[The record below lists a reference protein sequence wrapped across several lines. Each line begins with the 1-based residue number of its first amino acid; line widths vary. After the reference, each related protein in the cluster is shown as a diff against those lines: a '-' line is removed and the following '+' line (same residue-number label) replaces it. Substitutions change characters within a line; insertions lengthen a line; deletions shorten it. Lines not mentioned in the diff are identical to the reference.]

1 MSLRLIKTRLP
12 EERRDELIEAT
23 AEVEVLDF
31 SEEVTSNGLVSFEF
45 LTDVEATEPLVEA
58 LEGQFGTL
66 DEFRL
71 VILAVEATV
80 PQQEIEEEPEAP
92 EEAAKEEDDQQE
104 GPPISIEELYADVTA
119 GIGIDGTYVAM
130 ILLSTLVTAVGLT
143 RDDVAV
149 VIAGMIIAPLLN
161 PNMSLSLATTLA
173 DDELG
178 VRALR
183 VNSVGLGLALF
194 VSVVFGY
201 FIPFDPEGVQIALRT
216 RLGLL
221 EILLAA
227 SAGGAGALSFTTGE
241 TGRVVGVMVAVAL
254 LPPLVVFG
262 MLLGTGMFERALGA
276 LYLVVA
282 NLVCLNLAGVV
293 TFFAQRIRPRT
304 AWESER
310 AKRATRW
317 AVLIWAGL
325 LAALVAVIVF
335 GGGYRR
341 FP

>member
-1 MSLRLIKTRLP
+1 MALRLIKTRLP
-12 EERRDELIEAT
+12 EELRDELIEVV
-23 AEVEVLDF
+23 AEVEVLDYT
-31 SEEVTSNGLVSFEF
+31 EESTGDGRTTFEF
-45 LTDVEATEPLVEA
+45 LTEVEATEPLVEA
-58 LEGQFGTL
+58 LEGAFGGR

-80 PQQEIEEEPEAP
+80 PQPEVEEEAEEEQQASP
-92 EEAAKEEDDQQE
+92 EEEKEED
-104 GPPISIEELYADVTA
+104 GPPINIEELYADVTA
-119 GIGIDGTYVAM
+119 GMGIDATYVAM

-161 PNMSLSLATTLA
+161 PNMALSLATTLA

-178 VRALR
+178 FRALK
-183 VNSVGLGLALF
+183 VNSFGLGLALL
-194 VSVVFGY
+194 VAVIFGY
-201 FIPFDPEGVQIALRT
+201 FIPFDPEGAQIALRT

-254 LPPLVVFG
+254 LPPLVVLG
-262 MLLGTGMFERALGA
+262 MLLGMGMFERALGA
-276 LYLVVA
+276 FYLVVA
-282 NLVCLNLAGVV
+282 NVVCLNLAGVV
-293 TFFAQRIRPRT
+293 TFFIQRIRPRR
-304 AWESER
+304 AWETER
-310 AKRATRW
+310 AQRATRW
-317 AVLIWAGL
+317 AVLIWLVL

-335 GGGYRR
+335 GGEYRR